1 MKSLVQFLNEAGIP
15 WTVNLDPYTR
25 MTNDYYRND
34 QKRIARK
41 AMNMI
46 GYKSTNKQTGKIE
59 FPFYFDGTDCV
70 SKLGDVISDKVFL
83 DEKDKPL
90 TIKAFSEVL
99 KDYIEKNLSELQKK
113 VNIEKIE
120 KKPAKPSEV
129 KAVSKETYEKLSTI
143 FDGLAIG
150 ARGGLTAEYE
160 AGSTKYQLSFT
171 EKDNNLTIRYSKNGG
186 TPSIIATGDNF
197 DKVIEDTLVKLK
209 KWGVDI
215 QTK

>member
-1 MKSLVQFLNEAGIP
+1 MKSLIQFLTEARMP
-15 WTVNLDPYTR
+15 WTEHLDPYTR
-25 MTNDYYRND
+25 MTNNYYHRD

-59 FPFYFDGTDCV
+59 FPFYFDDTDCV
-70 SKLGDVISDKVFL
+70 SKLGDVITDKVFL

-90 TIKAFSEVL
+90 TIKVFSEIL
-99 KDYIEKNLSELQKK
+99 KDYIEKNLAALQKE

-120 KKPAKPSEV
+120 EKPAKPSEI

-143 FDGLAIG
+143 FDGLVIG
-150 ARGGLTAEYE
+150 KRGGLTTEYE

-171 EKDNNLTIRYSKNGG
+171 EKDNKLTIRYSKNGG
-186 TPSIIATGDNF
+186 TPSIIAAGDNF
-197 DKVIEDTLVKLK
+197 DKVIEDTLAKLK

-215 QTK
+215 QS